1 MRAMV
6 VPLADRFSTT
16 HHGKTVDATMLY
28 FLCFFFLLSIS
39 LTHSLLNE
47 TTNDENGNK
56 GTSDRGGPDFTIFN

>member
-28 FLCFFFLLSIS
+28 FPCFFFLLSIS